1 MFLGLC
7 LCWVFPFS
15 PHPFVIIAFCPSSGF
30 FWQQTFKIRDHCQRS
45 SWSERS
51 LRNATATIAIL
62 PYFLPGASRVRTQ
75 SSACVVVKLLYEN
88 GSLLW
93 LLATSWK
100 LWTRLIGHLN
110 GFCLTSD
117 SVSLSPSFGD
127 VSLFKVKAWR
137 EVDAERWEED
147 WGTVLTPN
155 SWHAVCSLAFVYYWA
170 RSGSHPKI
178 GINEFYLSLQ
188 LLLVISIL

>member
-30 FWQQTFKIRDHCQRS
+30 FRQQTFKIRCHFKGQVGWRGVRAMHC
-45 SWSERS
+45 
-51 LRNATATIAIL
+51 
-62 PYFLPGASRVRTQ
+62 FLPGASRARTQ
-75 SSACVVVKLLYEN
+75 SSACVVVKLQLYEN
-88 GSLLW
+88 GGLLW
-93 LLATSWK
+93 FLEALWK
-100 LWTRLIGHLN
+100 LWSHLIGHLN
-110 GFCLTSD
+110 GFSLTSD
-117 SVSLSPSFGD
+117 RVSLSPSFGD

-137 EVDAERWEED
+137 EVYTERWEED
-147 WGTVLTPN
+147 WGTALTPN

-188 LLLVISIL
+188 LLFVISIL